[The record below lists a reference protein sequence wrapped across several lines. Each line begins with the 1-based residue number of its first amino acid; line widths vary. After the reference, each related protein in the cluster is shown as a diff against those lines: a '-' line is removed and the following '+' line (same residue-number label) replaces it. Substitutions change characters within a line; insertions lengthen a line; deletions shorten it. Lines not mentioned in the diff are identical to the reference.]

1 MNARYDV
8 IVVGAG
14 PSGST
19 ASRILAANGI
29 KTLIL
34 DKQEFPRYKPCG
46 GGLSGRIDKILD
58 IDISSVIER
67 ESWGLKVYANDLF
80 FDGTYD
86 YPTGH
91 LVMRDKFDN
100 LLLEKAIESG
110 AEFKP
115 GIRVIDLLY
124 EKDHY
129 KLKTNNGTF
138 IASYVIGA
146 DGVNSIVAKK
156 TGLRS
161 NWKQKEV
168 AIAIE
173 AELNVGS
180 DEVKRITANP
190 NDPSHQSIEIY
201 FGPVKNGYAWCF
213 PKRDILSIGVG
224 ARLDKA
230 GRIRDSWFAFLKYFS
245 KLKNI
250 KIENLK
256 YTAHMLP
263 FGGFLKKPFTDR
275 LILVGDA
282 AGFVSPATGEGIYYG
297 VLSGIY
303 AGKSIRRAIESNDP
317 SEIKKYAKFIKD
329 EIISDMSVGRYL
341 ANILYRKQK
350 NPMRIIE
357 LANQDEEIKTLFAGL
372 IMGSIPYSE
381 IKARLTKQIIRHYPR
396 KGIRMFI

>member
-19 ASRILAANGI
+19 AGRILSANGI

-86 YPTGH
+86 HPTGH

-138 IASYVIGA
+138 IASYVVGA

-173 AELNVGS
+173 AELNVGK
-180 DEVKRITANP
+180 DEVERITANP
-190 NDPSHQSIEIY
+190 KDPKHQSIEIY

-303 AGKSIRRAIESNDP
+303 AGKSIRLAIESNDP